1 MRLKKKKIK
10 DFLKDFQNNL
20 EEILSSNGNNYLIL
34 DTNSIEKKKINIKII
49 QLENY
54 ILGIINPIIFYYNEN
69 IFIYRGYCT
78 GFFNE
83 KKKKKVI

>member
-34 DTNSIEKKKINIKII
+34 DTNSIEKKK
-49 QLENY
+49 
-54 ILGIINPIIFYYNEN
+54 
-69 IFIYRGYCT
+69 
-78 GFFNE
+78 
-83 KKKKKVI
+83 